1 MLKQIFKNYKQKKE
15 IEKKNQF
22 VIKIQNEMKSPEE
35 YKLELK
41 EYHFT
46 KLIYGF
52 DFSITSVLYSDIIK
66 QLEAVGICCNAF
78 QLWDRAFIKIGTVMY
93 INYEVG
99 NFVGEN
105 FTFDPMRGWFFHINK
120 YLYNIPDSMFDPELY
135 EKEMKVMA
143 IIHNKMKAFFLKM
156 EEMTNLMV
164 KDVDIAI
171 KNILHKYLNN
181 HKDKYVLQFSN
192 LDPVIDD
199 IKNDLENKLKTM

>member
-22 VIKIQNEMKSPEE
+22 VIKIQNKMKSPEE

-78 QLWDRAFIKIGTVMY
+78 QLWDRAFRKIGTVMY
-93 INYEVG
+93 VNYEVE
-99 NFVGEN
+99 NFVGES
-105 FTFDPMRGWFFHINK
+105 FTFDPMRGWFFLVDK
-120 YLYNIPDSMFDPELY
+120 YRYNIP
-135 EKEMKVMA
+135 A
-143 IIHNKMKAFFLKM
+143 IVHKKRKAFSLKM

-171 KNILHKYLNN
+171 KDILHEYLNN